1 MSYEIIRRLARIE
14 EKLDLLILRSYNHSK
29 SLRTAII
36 EFKSL
41 PGSINN
47 KESGISLEGLLHL
60 IEGNIPD
67 RCGIN
72 ALARAG
78 IRTVEDLFAKEPRQL
93 LAIRG
98 FGKNALANLEAQL
111 EIKGYSREAK
121 SQPQR

>member
-47 KESGISLEGLLHL
+47 KESGISLEGLLH
-60 IEGNIPD
+60 
-67 RCGIN
+67 
-72 ALARAG
+72 
-78 IRTVEDLFAKEPRQL
+78 
-93 LAIRG
+93 
-98 FGKNALANLEAQL
+98 
-111 EIKGYSREAK
+111 Y
-121 SQPQR
+121 